1 MTQIKRYQSR
11 LRESMEVTE
20 NWILQNQNLAKM
32 KQIEDDMYQTL
43 KDGKSIY
50 FFGNGG
56 SAAESSHLAAEFVGK
71 CLIDTGPQSAYSLN
85 DSLSIVTAISNDWDY
100 EKIFERQVMAHC
112 RAGDLVIGLSTSGSA
127 NVIRGLEMAK
137 NQGSRTWLF
146 TCEKFEA
153 LSFYRE
159 NVLVANTKVTSIA
172 QELHLQI
179 GHAII
184 ESLEVRMKA

>member
-1 MTQIKRYQSR
+1 
-11 LRESMEVTE
+11 
-20 NWILQNQNLAKM
+20 
-32 KQIEDDMYQTL
+32 
-43 KDGKSIY
+43 
-50 FFGNGG
+50 
-56 SAAESSHLAAEFVGK
+56 
-71 CLIDTGPQSAYSLN
+71 
-85 DSLSIVTAISNDWDY
+85 
-100 EKIFERQVMAHC
+100 
-112 RAGDLVIGLSTSGSA
+112 
-127 NVIRGLEMAK
+127 MAK

-153 LSFYRE
+153 LSDYRE